1 MAPELDP
8 EVAARER
15 ARQRRLRQQQIQRR
29 RTVLGVCLLGLIVL
43 IVVLALTCSGGEE
56 TPGVTETTTPEATLP
71 SAVYGATLTGSESVP
86 PVETAATASLT
97 LTFDGEENKLTY
109 VLEVTS
115 AITNPSSAV
124 IYQGSPG
131 ASGSAVYL
139 LYTGPMKEG
148 SFIGV
153 LAEGEILET
162 DLIGPLR
169 GGSIADLIALIE
181 SGKAYVSIGNK
192 SHPVDA
198 IRGQI
203 SELES
208 LPAGTEPS
216 TETEP
221 TS

>member
-1 MAPELDP
+1 MEPELDP
-8 EVAARER
+8 EALARER
-15 ARQRRLRQQQIQRR
+15 ARRRKLRQQQIQRR
-29 RTVLGVCLLGLIVL
+29 RTVLGVCLLALIVL

-56 TPGVTETTTPEATLP
+56 TPAVTETTSP
-71 SAVYGATLTGSESVP
+71 STALASASFGATLTGSESVP
-86 PVETAATASLT
+86 PVETKATASFT
-97 LTFDGEENKLTY
+97 LNFDADKNKLTY

-115 AITNPSSAV
+115 AITNPSSAA

-131 ASGSAVYL
+131 TSGSAVYL

-153 LAEGEILET
+153 LAEGEIQET

-169 GGSIADLIALIE
+169 GGFIADLIGLLQQ
-181 SGKAYVSIGNK
+181 GKAYVSIGNK

-203 SELES
+203 SELET
-208 LPAGTEPS
+208 LPTES
-216 TETEP
+216 TE
-221 TS
+221 